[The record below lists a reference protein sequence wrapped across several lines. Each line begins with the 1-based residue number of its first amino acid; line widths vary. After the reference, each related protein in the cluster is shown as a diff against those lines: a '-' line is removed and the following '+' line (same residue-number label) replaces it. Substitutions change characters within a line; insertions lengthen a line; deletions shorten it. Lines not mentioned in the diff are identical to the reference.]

1 MNNQVKVHSPVEI
14 QVHVS
19 SHLSLLTSMTNE
31 QFDRY
36 LFSVETEVKFFEDVW
51 DKITEVD
58 FDRRWV
64 GVERGQIVE
73 AKYIKEIRN

>member
-1 MNNQVKVHSPVEI
+1 
-14 QVHVS
+14 
-19 SHLSLLTSMTNE
+19 MTNE

>member
-1 MNNQVKVHSPVEI
+1 
-14 QVHVS
+14 
-19 SHLSLLTSMTNE
+19 MTKE

-58 FDRRWV
+58 FARREV
-64 GVERGQIVE
+64 GVERGIIVSYE
-73 AKYIKEIRN
+73 YIEEIRN